1 MDFVRNSPFIKH
13 LGVKQESVGN
23 GNSLLVLDVRPEL
36 MNSLSMAHGGVL
48 MTLLDLCMTQAA
60 RSVGNPHGEDDVG
73 VVTIEMKSTFL
84 QASTGTRIIARGHC
98 VHRSGSLC
106 FCEGELHDENERLL
120 ARGSGT
126 FKPIRPRHPSSPSAE
141 RK

>member
-1 MDFVRNSPFIKH
+1 MEFTRNSPFIKQMGIQ
-13 LGVKQESVGN
+13 LESVGN
-23 GNSLLVLDVRPEL
+23 GNSTLVLDVRPEL
-36 MNSLSMAHGGVL
+36 HNSLSMAHGGVL

-60 RSVGNPHGEDDVG
+60 RSVGTPHGEEDIG
-73 VVTIEMKSTFL
+73 VVTIEMKSSFF
-84 QASTGTRIIARGHC
+84 QGATGSRIIARGTC

-126 FKPIRPRHPSSPSAE
+126 FKPIRPRTHTP
-141 RK
+141 RQDG